1 MGANWTLQSLLLLTA
16 LGGCCNCP
24 CAEQANSAAD
34 VNAEAEPAQAE
45 TEPPPADPEPAEMVP
60 SAPEPTQLEAE
71 PDPAPTKAALPE
83 PSFTPGMSVS
93 EAIAAVPKGW
103 EYSGIEAE
111 ALGRPLSDLSLYEPC
126 KLTPAHHFKLRVA
139 VWDGRAVGIDVTS
152 PNKVLARCI
161 KEQVSQ
167 VQWREKVKAINTV
180 DFSY

>member
-1 MGANWTLQSLLLLTA
+1 MGVNWALHSLLLLTA
-16 LGGCCNCP
+16 VSGCCNCP
-24 CAEQANSAAD
+24 CAEQAASADEVSTPAT
-34 VNAEAEPAQAE
+34 PAQAE
-45 TEPPPADPEPAEMVP
+45 GEPQPAEPEPVEEIP
-60 SAPEPTQLEAE
+60 SAPEPPPAE
-71 PDPAPTKAALPE
+71 TEPQATAPKTSLPE

-139 VWDGRAVGIDVTS
+139 VWDGRAVGIDVSS